1 MALMLSPETYQRLQ
15 KRLGEEET
23 RDIVQALDEALESSN
38 KKNDETLQRIE
49 NKSDFLI
56 TQKKFELK
64 DELTKELSTKADVA
78 RLEGDMKAQLERLA
92 GQIKALGEKFEGE
105 VKGLRQE
112 MQNIKIE
119 LDRKFTIMFIILLFS
134 NIFLNQNALRF
145 IAQLF
150 GLIKP

>member
-1 MALMLSPETYQRLQ
+1 MALLLSPETYQRLQ

-38 KKNDETLQRIE
+38 KKTDETLQRIE
-49 NKSDFLI
+49 NKADFLI

-64 DELTKELSTKADVA
+64 DELTKELATKTDVV
-78 RLEGDMKAQLERLA
+78 RLEGEIQNMK
-92 GQIKALGEKFEGE
+92 
-105 VKGLRQE
+105 VV
-112 MQNIKIE
+112 

-145 IAQLF
+145 IAELL
-150 GLIKP
+150 GLIRP